1 MSWRNARGGRS
12 GKNPAPR
19 APAVNPDEH
28 WEAMEDAER
37 HARAGIASG
46 NPFLTPHA
54 SQEPSPGAQGS
65 RGRRGDRMEAY
76 HTQEAIRRSVEA
88 ADGGNADAFIA
99 GTMRP
104 PSTGTRSNDGC
115 AMTNHTPQY
124 TQFPSFHST
133 LTHTGKRTPAT
144 PLAGCGRGGGGRPRS
159 GGLGSRGGTNPPQ
172 RFVVGS
178 NAARVSAY
186 NAATA
191 PSAVMGHVTDAEALD
206 QLIAGAAQSDFTHQ
220 QHAPRGPAM
229 AHSLLI
235 QTLWNWNANGCK
247 ALVTQRESLLR
258 TDVFPPNT
266 WPVFEGKAGTYFEAQ
281 TIIGMLHLAKVRK
294 EPGSVIT
301 NFSLLPWT
309 KNDDL
314 KYVYVCGGVH
324 CEVLEVMNHI
334 YTYNN

>member
-1 MSWRNARGGRS
+1 M
-12 GKNPAPR
+12 
-19 APAVNPDEH
+19 
-28 WEAMEDAER
+28 
-37 HARAGIASG
+37 
-46 NPFLTPHA
+46 
-54 SQEPSPGAQGS
+54 
-65 RGRRGDRMEAY
+65 
-76 HTQEAIRRSVEA
+76 
-88 ADGGNADAFIA
+88 
-99 GTMRP
+99 
-104 PSTGTRSNDGC
+104 
-115 AMTNHTPQY
+115 
-124 TQFPSFHST
+124 
-133 LTHTGKRTPAT
+133 
-144 PLAGCGRGGGGRPRS
+144 
-159 GGLGSRGGTNPPQ
+159 
-172 RFVVGS
+172 GS
-178 NAARVSAY
+178 NAARVNAY

-294 EPGSVIT
+294 EPGSIIT

-324 CEVLEVMNHI
+324 CI
-334 YTYNN
+334 YTYNNKYTHENSWGAFAPGNPDGCAYLRQIRRHDARSPTQQSVSTFGWTVAAIQHNGFFFENPDPKTDNERLHANQVEHGMVFTPNGGHTFMTSVWFKSPYHSTFKDVNDLG